1 MKVLFINA
9 PFIDGIVA
17 DMSDYFDGPSGAYP
31 PVGIMYM
38 AAYLRENGYPEVQI
52 LDANVPMLSYE
63 QIRERVRQI
72 QPDVVGITTMT
83 FNLISVLKIAE
94 EIKAILPKTIIALGG
109 PHVTIFPRET
119 LAFPFVD
126 YVVTGEGELVF
137 HKILQ
142 RIEKGMGVEDLRQV
156 GYKKDGKL
164 VMNPAGELLSDLDAL
179 PFPALDLIDYKRYYT
194 AISPGH
200 NTTVMITSRGCPFK
214 CIYCDRPAL
223 GKLFRAHS
231 PKRVVDEMEHYVTN
245 FGINDFKLF
254 DDTFTVDRNR
264 IIGICEEIKR
274 RKLKVSWGMRARVNT
289 VTDQL
294 VETMADA
301 GLTSVSFGI
310 ESGNEEVLK
319 TLTKGI
325 RKHQISAA
333 VDACRKH
340 GVEVLGD
347 FILGNPGEKEEQ
359 IKETVDLACSL
370 GLDYAQFT
378 IMTPYPATQLYTMGL
393 QKGIIPFDHW
403 QRYAANPTKDF
414 VTPVWTE
421 NYTKEQLVDYL
432 RMAYRSFY
440 FRPAYV
446 WHRVSKLRS
455 FNEFSKKLQV
465 FFSLVKLNLLSKD
478 KLTGNFQSAAS
489 RA

>member
-1 MKVLFINA
+1 MKILFINA

-38 AAYLRENGYPEVQI
+38 AAYLRDNGYPDVQI

-63 QIRERVRQI
+63 QINSRIREI
-72 QPDVVGITTMT
+72 KPDVVGITAMT

-94 EIKAILPKTIIALGG
+94 NIKAMFPKTIIALGG
-109 PHVTIFPRET
+109 PHVTIYPRET
-119 LAFPFVD
+119 LAFPYVD

-142 RIEKGMGVEDLRQV
+142 RIEKGMGVEDLRAV
-156 GYKKDGKL
+156 GYKKDGQP
-164 VMNPAGELLSDLDAL
+164 VMNPAGDLLSDLDAL

-194 AISPGH
+194 AISPGK

-223 GKLFRAHS
+223 GKQFRAHS
-231 PKRVVDEMEHYVTN
+231 PKRVVDEMERYVRD
-245 FGINDFKLF
+245 FGINDFKFF

-274 RKLKVSWGMRARVNT
+274 RGLKVTWGMRARVNT
-289 VTDQL
+289 VTESL
-294 VETMADA
+294 VSTMADA

-325 RKHQISAA
+325 RKHQITEA
-333 VDACRKH
+333 VDACRKA

-347 FILGNPGEKEEQ
+347 FILGNPGEKEDQ
-359 IKETVDLACSL
+359 IKETIDLACSL

-378 IMTPYPATQLYTMGL
+378 IMTPYPATQLYAMGL
-393 QKGIIPFDHW
+393 QKKIIPFDHW

-421 NYTKEQLVDYL
+421 NYTKLELVQYL
-432 RMAYRSFY
+432 KTAYRSFY
-440 FRPAYV
+440 FRPSYMV
-446 WHRVSKLRS
+446 RRVLKIRS
-455 FNEFSKKLQV
+455 LDEFTKKLGV
-465 FFSLVKLNLLSKD
+465 FIQLVKLNLLSKA
-478 KLTGNFQSAAS
+478 KLVGNFQSASS